1 MTSLDTP
8 LLRAAVQAALADLT
22 SAEQISLIS
31 LGIFLGTSLAAA
43 EAAQGT
49 MDR

>member
-1 MTSLDTP
+1 MTSLDTQ
-8 LLRAAVQAALADLT
+8 LFRAAVQADLADLT
-22 SAEQISLIS
+22 SAGLISLIS
-31 LGIFLGTSLAAA
+31 LAIFLVISLAAA